1 MRYLDKSLF
10 AATALA
16 AILASSSYAQP
27 PGGGRGGERS
37 GGAERSNGDRG
48 GGERGGRGGGDRGGR
63 EGGGREGGGRGG
75 PGGGADAMMRLMPV
89 LIALDA
95 DKDGKIS
102 RAEIDNASAALRTL
116 DKNKDGSLDADEM
129 RPDFSGFER
138 SGGRGGPDGGGRGGP
153 DGGGG
158 GFDASEMVNRMMQN
172 DKNKDGK
179 LTKDEL
185 PSERMQGLIDRA
197 DKDGDGAASKAELT
211 EMASSQ
217 MGSGRGGGGRGGQ
230 GGGRGGGGDR
240 GGRGGGGD
248 SGGGDRPRRPPAE

>member
-16 AILASSSYAQP
+16 AILASGSYAQP
-27 PGGGRGGERS
+27 PGGGRGGERP
-37 GGAERSNGDRG
+37 GGTERSDGDRG
-48 GGERGGRGGGDRGGR
+48 GRGGGDRGGRGGGDRGGR
-63 EGGGREGGGRGG
+63 EGGGRGGS
-75 PGGGADAMMRLMPV
+75 GGGADAMMRLMPV

-217 MGSGRGGGGRGGQ
+217 MGSGRGGGGQGGRGGQ

-240 GGRGGGGD
+240 GGRGL
-248 SGGGDRPRRPPAE
+248 SLIHISEPTRPY